1 MVPSEA
7 VTTSDSPNDFK
18 AQEAAL
24 VHELASVR
32 AERARVQRRITTR
45 TGLETSVE
53 RTHREQSMRTSPEVI
68 EMRATVEELATKLRH
83 LWDDIDTWHS
93 NYNMAARRTAITDPR
108 FENDFAAEATHRAS
122 VRDRLADADIR
133 LDVPRPATNA
143 SNSSTAASHDDEDP
157 DGTSPTDTPERP
169 S

>member
-1 MVPSEA
+1 M
-7 VTTSDSPNDFK
+7 TTPDSPNDFK

-32 AERARVQRRITTR
+32 AERSRVQRRIKTR
-45 TGLETSVE
+45 TGLESSVD
-53 RTHREQSMRTSPEVI
+53 RARREHSMRTSPEVTQ
-68 EMRATVEELATKLRH
+68 MRATVEDLATKLRH

-108 FENDFAAEATHRAS
+108 FEADFAAEATHRAS
-122 VRDRLADADIR
+122 VRDRLTDADIR

-143 SNSSTAASHDDEDP
+143 SSSSTSTSHDAEDP
-157 DGTSPTDTPERP
+157 HGTPPTDTPERP